1 MIVVTCGK
9 CQSKIKAR
17 PDYAGR
23 KVKCPKCQGPVTIP
37 QAEVTNPPAVSPPAE
52 ATSESAA
59 ESPAVSETA
68 SPTPQISD
76 TVPQPPADS
85 PPPVD
90 GAPVAVSP
98 IDIPPVVTNDVPAV
112 FPDLSTPTGAE
123 DVPTFPSSVDVG
135 GGAGDVSIAAG
146 GGESVSYARK
156 KSGGGAGVIVF
167 GAVLFVGF
175 LGAGAWWLGYFEGET
190 ELVVNAVDDQT
201 VQEEESLQFS
211 ISVENRNQ
219 HKRVRFRLVNGPAD
233 AIVDKSG
240 KFFWTP
246 TEEHGP
252 GEFDVKIQ
260 VVAGDQSKE
269 VAFSIAVAEVNEPP
283 VLKVISDV
291 EVAPG
296 QTARFQAEAKDSDLP
311 SADLRYELAG
321 ESPDGAKLDSA
332 TGAFVWETTEADAG
346 SETLLTVVA
355 REVGDEGLTCETT
368 VSVTVTELTDPY
380 RLLLVKLR
388 KQGDVEER
396 PASKALPFTGSG
408 HLLRI
413 NDEDVH
419 VFVYG
424 TPFELTDDVKRIST
438 AETTLCEK
446 QWVNERPLTV
456 YRDGRILLASIG
468 GSDSTLELL
477 SKSTAPSIAV
487 LTRKE
492 APKPV
497 APQRSE
503 LVVAFEDLFEERDN
517 AAKKKRMLFSPR
529 KYDVVRKVFSERF
542 EKEHVDDIQNAFGD
556 DHDAMMEWL
565 NERTDFKE
573 ELFTAFKPEF
583 DNVAAGLSL
592 IKEIKDKFP
601 KRIDRYGSLA
611 IATAVTWDGEN
622 QNRGIY
628 DYGSHQRRTHS
639 VMPDDLVGA
648 MENFEYLIETESS
661 MQGRVQYMPWEFL
674 MLLVNHKTPLR
685 ERGWALTNYLPRRT
699 MFGSCYKDCPYDTVM
714 LQTSSVTCKLD
725 GKEYNLPNLQ
735 QLGGVCAMQADYA
748 ARIGKSLGVPAAY
761 VTGAGR
767 SGGLHAWVMWVELKG
782 INARSIQFSLE
793 SYGRYRGDN
802 YYVGHLRDPQTGQ
815 RITDRILELRLHQVG
830 TDALKKR
837 HADRMMTLYPEFVA
851 EKRMDFDQK
860 SDFLSQTLALNPWN
874 EEAWAAATKISEGEE
889 LDRLREKQMNAIIN
903 QLFQTFARFPD
914 FTLTVFEDLIQFDE
928 DTDNQIKAWY
938 RLLDAYSAAKR
949 PDLAFNALIRLS
961 EILVENERS
970 DEAIQGLATAVQRYP
985 DEGNYVPAML
995 DRLEQLASKIDGGDA
1010 AIVQFYATFL
1020 PKVPQKRGNSPSEY
1034 CIAMYQ
1040 RGISLFQSAGQ
1051 TQLAQQYSAAL
1062 TTLQASGQ

>member
-1 MIVVTCGK
+1 MIVVTCEQ
-9 CQSKIKAR
+9 CQSRIKAK
-17 PDYAGR
+17 PQYAG
-23 KVKCPKCQGPVTIP
+23 KNVKCPKCQAPVTIP
-37 QAEVTNPPAVSPPAE
+37 SVKADNPSPALSDPSPVESTAPNPPPRV
-52 ATSESAA
+52 
-59 ESPAVSETA
+59 
-68 SPTPQISD
+68 D
-76 TVPQPPADS
+76 TVSQQPAISRPLGADDAPVVDPGFPTFDS
-85 PPPVD
+85 PSEAQTFAPQVD
-90 GAPVAVSP
+90 AGGEFGG
-98 IDIPPVVTNDVPAV
+98 VVVPAG
-112 FPDLSTPTGAE
+112 PASAE
-123 DVPTFPSSVDVG
+123 
-135 GGAGDVSIAAG
+135 
-146 GGESVSYARK
+146 SYARK

-175 LGAGAWWLGYFEGET
+175 VGAGAWWLGYFKAEPL
-190 ELVVNAVDDQT
+190 LVVKAVDDQT

-211 ISVENRNQ
+211 ISVENRDQ
-219 HKRVRFRLVNGPAD
+219 FKRVRFRLVNGPAD

-246 TEEHGP
+246 TEEQGP
-252 GEFDVKIQ
+252 GDFDVKIE
-260 VVAGDQSKE
+260 VVSGDQSEE
-269 VAFSIAVAEVNEPP
+269 VAFSIAVAEVNQSP
-283 VLKVISDV
+283 VLKLISDV

-296 QTARFQAEAKDSDLP
+296 QTARFQAQAKDSDLP
-311 SADLRYELAG
+311 AVELKYELAG
-321 ESPDGAKLDSA
+321 DSPGGAKLDPA

-355 REVGDEGLTCETT
+355 REAGDEGLICETT

-380 RLLLVKLR
+380 RLLLAKLR
-388 KQGDVEER
+388 TQGDVEER
-396 PASKALPFTGSG
+396 SASKSLPFTGVG

-424 TPFELTDDVKRIST
+424 TPFELAEDVKRIST
-438 AETTLCEK
+438 VETTLFEK

-456 YRDGRILLASIG
+456 YREGRILLASIG
-468 GSDSTLELL
+468 GSDATLELL

-503 LVVAFEDLFEERDN
+503 LVVAFEDLYEKRDN

-529 KYDVVRKVFSERF
+529 NYEAVRKVFSERF
-542 EKEHVDDIQNAFGD
+542 EKEHADDIQNGFGD

-573 ELFTAFKPEF
+573 ELFTAFKPEY
-583 DNVAAGLSL
+583 DNVAAGLRL
-592 IKEIKDKFP
+592 VKEIKEKFP
-601 KRIDRYGSLA
+601 KQIDRYGSLA
-611 IATAVTWDGEN
+611 IATAVTWDREN
-622 QNRGIY
+622 RNRGIY
-628 DYGSHQRRTHS
+628 DYGTHQRRTHS
-639 VMPDDLVGA
+639 LLPDDLVGA
-648 MENFEYLIETESS
+648 LENFEYLIETESS

-674 MLLVNHKTPLR
+674 TLLVNHKTPLR
-685 ERGWALTNYLPRRT
+685 ERGWALSNYLPRRT

-714 LQTSSVTCKLD
+714 LQTSSQTCKLD
-725 GKEYNLPNLQ
+725 GKEYNLPNIQ
-735 QLGGVCAMQADYA
+735 QFGGVCAMQADYA

-761 VTGAGR
+761 VSGAGR
-767 SGGLHAWVMWVELKG
+767 SGGRHAWVMWVELKG

-802 YYVGHLRDPQTGQ
+802 YYVGHLHDPQTGQ

-830 TDALKKR
+830 TDVLKKR
-837 HADRMMTLYPEFVA
+837 HADRMMELYPEFVA
-851 EKRMDFDQK
+851 EMRMDFDQK

-874 EEAWAAATKISEGEE
+874 EQAWAAASKISNGEE
-889 LDRLREKQMNAIIN
+889 LDRLRTKQMNAILN
-903 QLFQTFARFPD
+903 QLFQVFAPFPD

-928 DTDNQIKAWY
+928 DSGNQIKAWY

-970 DEAIQGLATAVQRYP
+970 DEAIQALATAVQRYP
-985 DEGNYVPAML
+985 DEGNYVPKML
-995 DRLEQLASKIDGGDA
+995 DRLEELAGKIDGSEA

-1020 PKVPQKRGNSPSEY
+1020 PKIPQKRGDSPSEY